1 LYAIVPFMTVVPVVP
16 TDPEARIALLS
27 GPYNLPDGSVPYVD
41 GVPRWPW
48 DGAVAHQRLRRVAR
62 RMGLTLS
69 GDEVLLESASNDVW
83 LIGGDVLRVCWRGD
97 IDRLLRE
104 AAVITALPD
113 AVPCPRP
120 LECGRDDHLGWTL
133 APRVRGSSLAD
144 GWRDTPGPQ
153 LREYV
158 LQLAEMLSTL
168 HAWTPPERV
177 LHVLR
182 SAEAADGDDAVT
194 LTGKTTIPLSPE
206 QHDRLIGHLRTMPYV
221 DHALLDTLAERLA
234 LVHGRLAVHTLPRA
248 VLHGD
253 VAPTN
258 VLVGGG
264 RVTALIDYEWTR
276 LGPRDAELNMPAVW
290 ADWQPSEARADRLIA
305 WLRDGYP
312 DLFAASDLDERLWL
326 YRAGFALRCTVHW
339 PPDQPEQ
346 GLSATHP
353 VRILRELA
361 GGHSG

>member
-1 LYAIVPFMTVVPVVP
+1 MTAVPVVP

-27 GPYNLPDGSVPYVD
+27 GPYNLPDGTVPRVD

-48 DGAVAHQRLRRVAR
+48 EEAVAHQRLRRVAH
-62 RMGLTLS
+62 RMGRTLT

-113 AVPCPRP
+113 VVPCPRP
-120 LECGRDDHLGWTL
+120 LECGRDDYLSWTL
-133 APRVRGSSLAD
+133 APRVRGSNLAD
-144 GWRDTPGPQ
+144 GWTRIPGPQ
-153 LREYV
+153 LREYI
-158 LQLAEMLSTL
+158 LQLAEMVSSL

-177 LHVLR
+177 LHMLR
-182 SAEAADGDDAVT
+182 AAEADDADDAVT
-194 LTGKTTIPLSPE
+194 ITGKSTLPFSLGQQTK
-206 QHDRLIGHLRTMPYV
+206 LIDYLRTMPYV
-221 DHALLDTLAERLA
+221 DDDLLDAVAERLA
-234 LVHGRLAVHTLPRA
+234 AVHARLAVHTLPRA

-258 VLVGGG
+258 ILVNSG

-290 ADWQPSEARADRLIA
+290 ADWQPREARADRLIA

-312 DLFAASDLDERLWL
+312 DLFAARDLDERLWL
-326 YRAGFALRCTVHW
+326 YRTGFALRCTVHW
-339 PPDQPEQ
+339 PPDQPER
-346 GLSATHP
+346 GLPPTHP
-353 VRILRELA
+353 IRMLRA
-361 GGHSG
+361 MVGGRPRGSG